1 MSKKIM
7 LALAALALTGVGCAG
22 PSKTVTTG
30 LDQAGQPLK
39 VEEQVSDEKA
49 WIDGQVALARETRPI
64 FELKVPPGKDLVLPG
79 GTELRLWGQPASL
92 KLEPYQA
99 PWERVAN
106 RWGGAVLAAG
116 SAGWMVHEMRLL
128 GESLGGQPRY
138 LLNNVGNGSGSP
150 FSWESQKGQGAGLGV
165 NMPTT
170 TTTTSDDH
178 RVSGAGQ

>member
-1 MSKKIM
+1 MRAKVMVAI
-7 LALAALALTGVGCAG
+7 LALAVGGWGCAG
-22 PSKTVTTG
+22 TSKTTLTS
-30 LDQAGQPLK
+30 LDQAGQPVTK
-39 VEEQVSDEKA
+39 EEQVSDEKA
-49 WIDGQVALARETRPI
+49 WIDGQVALAREAKPF

-79 GTELRLWGQPASL
+79 GTEMRLWGQPAQA

-106 RWGGAVLAAG
+106 RWGGAILAAG
-116 SAGWMVHEMRLL
+116 SAAFMVHEMAQMGTALA
-128 GESLGGQPRY
+128 SQPRY
-138 LLNNVGNGSGSP
+138 NFNNVGNGTGSP
-150 FSWESQKGQGAGLGV
+150 FSWESQKGQGSGVGV